1 MGSFAVSTDRDT
13 LRDIPASLDVR
24 LGTLERMVAEMHRT
38 VTDSHEILR
47 DLHSRLVVLEQA
59 AE

>member
-1 MGSFAVSTDRDT
+1 MSTDRDT

-24 LGTLERMVAEMHRT
+24 LGTLERMVTEVHRT

-47 DLHSRLVVLEQA
+47 ELHSRLAVLEQA

>member
-1 MGSFAVSTDRDT
+1 MSEPRDT
-13 LRDIPASLDVR
+13 LRDIPAALDVR
-24 LGTLERMVAEMHRT
+24 LNTLERMVCEMHRT

-47 DLHSRLVVLEQA
+47 ELHSRLVVLEQA